1 MSMQVAVIGLGGMGR
16 AMAERLVQMGFSLK
30 AWNRSPGRAEG
41 LPVTLCETAAEAAR
55 GAEVVVSSLA
65 SDEAVRE
72 VVAAP
77 QGILAGLGRSAV
89 HVGTSTISYELGAA
103 LARSHGERDRR
114 YLSAPVLG
122 RPDAAADG
130 KLFVFAGGDE
140 SARQQCRPVFEALG
154 QRTFDFPDAPRAN
167 LAKIVANLMLGGI
180 VELLGEAIVLGE
192 KGGIAPAR
200 TVELLTET
208 AFGCPI
214 IEGYGKRIADGAFEP
229 AGFRMALG
237 LKDVEL
243 ALSAGDRL
251 RTPLPAANVVRD
263 HLLAALAGG
272 LEKLDWAALTQ
283 VLRHEAGL
291 R

>member
-1 MSMQVAVIGLGGMGR
+1 MQVAVVGLGSMGR
-16 AMAERLVQMGFSLK
+16 AMAARLLDLGFSVR

-41 LPVTLCETAAEAAR
+41 LPVTPCRSAAEAAR
-55 GAEVVVSSLA
+55 GAEVVLSSLA

-72 VVAAP
+72 VVSAP
-77 QGILAGLGRSAV
+77 DGILAGLEPSAV
-89 HVGTSTISYELGAA
+89 HVGTSTISHELGAS
-103 LARSHGERDRR
+103 LARSHTERQRR

-122 RPDAAADG
+122 RPDAAAAG
-130 KLFVFAGGDE
+130 RLFVFAGGDE
-140 SARQQCRPVFEALG
+140 SARQQCRPVFEAIG
-154 QRTFDFPDAPRAN
+154 QRTFDFPDAARAN
-167 LAKIVANLMLGGI
+167 LAKIVGNLMLGGI
-180 VELLGEAIVLGE
+180 LELLGEAIVLGE
-192 KGGIAPAR
+192 KGGIEPAR

-208 AFGCPI
+208 AFGCPV
-214 IEGYGKRIADGAFEP
+214 IEGYGKRIAAGEFEP
-229 AGFRMALG
+229 PGFRMALG

-272 LEKLDWAALTQ
+272 LEGLDWAALTK
-283 VLRHEAGL
+283 VMRYEAGL